1 MEFKLI
7 EDSIVRTFTIKLDV
21 AIDHSEDEWKAMIKE
36 YVDEITDSDCI
47 TTWDYVG
54 IERINVD
61 TFYVVYYGQEFT
73 LNG

>member
-36 YVDEITDSDCI
+36 YVDEITDSD
-47 TTWDYVG
+47 WLYW
-54 IERINVD
+54 
-61 TFYVVYYGQEFT
+61 
-73 LNG
+73 